1 MSIAADAVWLQTKRI
16 LLGRK
21 KLTKLCTGG
30 LWVCDQ
36 NNSPVLCKEVWSFTL

>member
-21 KLTKLCTGG
+21 KLTKLFTGG
-30 LWVCDQ
+30 LCVYDQ
-36 NNSPVLCKEVWSFTL
+36 KSIPMLCKEL